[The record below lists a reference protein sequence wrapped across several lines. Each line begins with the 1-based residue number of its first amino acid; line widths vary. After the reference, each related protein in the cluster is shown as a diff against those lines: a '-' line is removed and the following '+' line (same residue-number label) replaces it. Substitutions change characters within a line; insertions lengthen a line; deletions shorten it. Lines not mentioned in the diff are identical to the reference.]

1 MIFIDASA
9 LIAMMAG
16 EDDADALA
24 DRMAAE
30 RVRLCSAVSL
40 WETTAGLCRS
50 YGFSASAAKALVKD
64 FVAAHGIDLAPVGDR
79 EYELA
84 ADAYADFGKGK
95 HPASLNM
102 GDCFAY
108 ACAKSNNASLLF
120 KGSDFSKTDICTAGP
135 VP

>member
-1 MIFIDASA
+1 VIFIDASA

-24 DRMAAE
+24 DRMAEE

-64 FVAAHGIDLAPVGDR
+64 FVAAHGTDLAPVGDR

-102 GDCFAY
+102 GDCLAY